1 MVVGDRHRGIGA
13 KIDGDGSH
21 GRVTGEEIE
30 AELAVHDLDVVGL
43 VRVVFEKREDIGL
56 QGLEVRILFAADAGD
71 VSEFEGDI
79 GDLGSLMVEQREAKF
94 ETEGLGDA
102 RRRRRGGQRGE
113 GAEDDERER
122 KGSGGAAGREVEFH
136 AVEMKISVERS
147 LGSDETLGVGRG
159 EGGEDRFGA
168 RRAGR
173 RSGF

>member
-13 KIDGDGSH
+13 KTDRDGSH
-21 GRVTGEEIE
+21 GRVPGEEIE

-43 VRVVFEKREDIGL
+43 VRVVFEKCEDLDL

-102 RRRRRGGQRGE
+102 RRGVATGFGSMVFGRRARASDRGG
-113 GAEDDERER
+113 
-122 KGSGGAAGREVEFH
+122 SAG
-136 AVEMKISVERS
+136 
-147 LGSDETLGVGRG
+147 
-159 EGGEDRFGA
+159 DRF
-168 RRAGR
+168 
-173 RSGF
+173 